1 MASLALERGANINQL
16 KNNIM
21 TKQQIGQFI
30 KTTRE
35 SKGLTYYNVFKAS
48 GVTNQVQQSIESA
61 TKDYTIGS
69 LLRVCEALRIKLTW
83 EIK

>member
-1 MASLALERGANINQL
+1 
-16 KNNIM
+16 M

-30 KTTRE
+30 KSVRE

-48 GVTNQVQQSIESA
+48 GVTNQVQKSIESA

-69 LLRVCEALRIKLTW
+69 LLKVCEAL
-83 EIK
+83 EINFNLKFGN

>member
-1 MASLALERGANINQL
+1 
-16 KNNIM
+16 M

-69 LLRVCEALRIKLTW
+69 LLRVCEALGIKLTW

>member
-1 MASLALERGANINQL
+1 
-16 KNNIM
+16 M

-69 LLRVCEALRIKLTW
+69 LLRVCEALGVKLTC

>member
-1 MASLALERGANINQL
+1 
-16 KNNIM
+16 M

-30 KTTRE
+30 KSVRE
-35 SKGLTYYNVFKAS
+35 QKGLTYYEVWKLS
-48 GVTNQVQQSIESA
+48 GVTNQVQKSIESA

-69 LLRVCEALRIKLTW
+69 LLKVCRALEIKLTW